1 MLMQF
6 LINHGKPKQIK
17 ISKIF
22 DPNRLHNAMLAR
34 PARFTTITLEITSG
48 IEAPAAKMVNPIT
61 VSGSLNV
68 FPI

>member
-1 MLMQF
+1 M
-6 LINHGKPKQIK
+6 
-17 ISKIF
+17 F
-22 DPNRLHNAMLAR
+22 DPNKLHNAMLAR